1 MKIKDLPEE
10 ERPREKLLTHG
21 AHSLSV
27 VELLAILLRTG
38 KKGEDV
44 LELSASLLN
53 EWGGLEGL
61 CRAGVQELMGEKG
74 LKSAKVATLAAV
86 MELGNRIAALGVRD
100 RDAWQARLEKIARDT
115 RFCDRELIYA
125 MFLDAGGKVIEEEKI
140 SFGGQTGAFFDIPV
154 FYRKAVRMN
163 AYGVVLVHNHP
174 DGSCSASRE
183 DIAIT
188 DHLKKGLDFLGVEL
202 VGHYIAAAG
211 RLTQVP

>member
-1 MKIKDLPEE
+1 MKIKDLPEGE
-10 ERPREKLLTHG
+10 KPREKLLAHG

-38 KKGEDV
+38 RRGEDV
-44 LELSASLLN
+44 LEFSATLLS

-61 CRAGVQELMGEKG
+61 CRADANELMLEKG
-74 LKSAKVATLAAV
+74 LNSAKVATLAAV
-86 MELGNRIAALGVRD
+86 IELGSRIAALGGED
-100 RDAWQARLEKIARDT
+100 RDQWKARLEKIANDT
-115 RFCDRELIYA
+115 RFCDREMIYA
-125 MFLDAGGKVIEEEKI
+125 MFLDAGGKVIEEERI
-140 SFGGQTGAFFDIPV
+140 SFGGQSGAYLDIPV

-188 DHLKKGLDFLGVEL
+188 SHVKKGLDFLGIEL
-202 VGHYIAAAG
+202 FGHYIAAG
-211 RLTQVP
+211 GQLTQVP

>member
-21 AHSLSV
+21 VQSLST

-38 KKGEDV
+38 RRGEDV
-44 LELSASLLN
+44 LEFSAALLN
-53 EWGGLEGL
+53 GWGGLEGL
-61 CRAGVQELMGEKG
+61 CRSDAKELMSEKG
-74 LKSAKVATLAAV
+74 LNSAKAATLSAV
-86 MELGNRIAALGVRD
+86 IELGNRIAELGIRKSD
-100 RDAWQARLEKIARDT
+100 KWQLRLEKIAKDT

-125 MFLDAGGKVIEEEKI
+125 IFLDAGGKVIGEEKI
-140 SFGGQTGAFFDIPV
+140 SFGGQSGAYLDIPV

-188 DHLKKGLDFLGVEL
+188 DHVKKGLDFLGVEL
-202 VGHYIAAAG
+202 IGHYIAAG
-211 RLTQVP
+211 GQLTQVP

>member
-10 ERPREKLLTHG
+10 ERPREKLLFHG

-38 KKGEDV
+38 RKGEDV
-44 LELSASLLN
+44 LEFSAALLN
-53 EWGGLEGL
+53 GWGGLEGL
-61 CRAGVQELMGEKG
+61 CRAEAKELMSENG
-74 LKSAKVATLAAV
+74 LSSSKVATLAAV
-86 MELGNRIAALGVRD
+86 IELGNRIAALGERD
-100 RDAWQARLEKIARDT
+100 RDQWQTRLEKIAKDT

-125 MFLDAGGKVIEEEKI
+125 IFLDAGGKVIEEEKI
-140 SFGGQTGAFFDIPV
+140 SFGGQSGAYLDIPV

-174 DGSCSASRE
+174 DGSCSASRG

-188 DHLKKGLDFLGVEL
+188 DHVKKGLDFLGVEL
-202 VGHYIAAAG
+202 VGHYIAAG
-211 RLTQVP
+211 GQLTQVP